1 MFLSGGSSGCFG
13 LSFFSSKSSSSHSME
28 AKAPTSSFCILIC
41 SSDLSMPGIPRHL
54 LRSCFFLSRS
64 SLRISIS
71 VRSFISSSEASVSVC
86 DVAISSSVSS
96 NQPHLELQ
104 LSLHSA
110 QHFTPLVPQQL
121 QFPYLLFPVMHVL
134 GQCCCSSAS
143 GRSAELLHSSLHSP
157 CLTHSQQHS
166 WAQSVPLPGRCM
178 YSSGKEHAYS
188 GRYKQWPICCF
199 SAASIGSFRC
209 SLVAVSSG
217 SSCDVAISA
226 FSSSISSATG
236 ISWLIGL
243 PATGWTTLSSS
254 AVSSSSTSNSSV
266 VDASKLSALSSGITP
281 GISFSSV
288 CPGISM

>member
-1 MFLSGGSSGCFG
+1 M
-13 LSFFSSKSSSSHSME
+13 
-28 AKAPTSSFCILIC
+28 
-41 SSDLSMPGIPRHL
+41 
-54 LRSCFFLSRS
+54 LRSCFFLSSS
-64 SLRISIS
+64 SLRISMS
-71 VRSFISSSEASVSVC
+71 VRSFISFSEASVSVC

-199 SAASIGSFRC
+199 SAASTGLFRC
-209 SLVAVSSG
+209 SLAAVSSG

-226 FSSSISSATG
+226 SSSSTNSVIG

-243 PATGWTTLSSS
+243 PATGWTIF
-254 AVSSSSTSNSSV
+254 SSSSTSNSSA

-281 GISFSSV
+281 GISFNSV

>member
-1 MFLSGGSSGCFG
+1 MFLSCGSSGCFG
-13 LSFFSSKSSSSHSME
+13 LSFFSSKSSSSHNME

-54 LRSCFFLSRS
+54 LRSCFFLSS
-64 SLRISIS
+64 NSLKSSIS
-71 VRSFISSSEASVSVC
+71 VRSFTSSSEASLSVC
-86 DVAISSSVSS
+86 DVAISSSV
-96 NQPHLELQ
+96 
-104 LSLHSA
+104 
-110 QHFTPLVPQQL
+110 
-121 QFPYLLFPVMHVL
+121 
-134 GQCCCSSAS
+134 S

-217 SSCDVAISA
+217 SSCNVAISA
-226 FSSSISSATG
+226 SSSSISSATG

-243 PATGWTTLSSS
+243 PATGWTIF
-254 AVSSSSTSNSSV
+254 SSSSTPNSSA

-281 GISFSSV
+281 GISFNSV